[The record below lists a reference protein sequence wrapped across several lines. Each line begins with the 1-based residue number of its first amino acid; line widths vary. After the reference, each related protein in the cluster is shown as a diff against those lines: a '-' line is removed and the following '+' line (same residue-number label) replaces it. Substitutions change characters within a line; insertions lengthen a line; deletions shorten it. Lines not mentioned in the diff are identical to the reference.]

1 MYLTR
6 LMVENKIKRGNLSD
20 KKKKKLRNPNDL
32 HAVKYKERR

>member
-20 KKKKKLRNPNDL
+20 KKKKELRNPNDL
-32 HAVKYKERR
+32 YAVKYKERR